1 VSDPALAFPDGFE
14 IASLTQ
20 SAVVAR
26 VAPTTTPRLSG
37 GGCYTSAMELPQQIS
52 APQPVAL
59 DPDGL
64 QAAHRRAGFDSVT
77 VTVLDEIDSTNT
89 WALSNFP
96 AGDRAN
102 DGNGLSVDPF
112 VVFAENQSGGRGRR
126 GKVWQMRPFDDLVF
140 SLGYRM
146 PSGVGLEGLSLVT
159 GVAIVDALA
168 ELGLTS
174 LEIKWPNDIVVGREK
189 LAGVLIETSPRPG
202 GGFDVVTGVG
212 MNFSQIEQDARIGA
226 TEAMTVYR
234 SRQAVAEATSIEV
247 VRAFDEFA
255 RFGFD
260 PFVDRFS
267 KLDALSRE
275 RVVAISTA
283 SKGRAIRGTACGITR
298 LGVLRVRLDDGNIV
312 EVNAGDVTL
321 AAHYGTDESG
331 ASSS

>member
-1 VSDPALAFPDGFE
+1 
-14 IASLTQ
+14 
-20 SAVVAR
+20 
-26 VAPTTTPRLSG
+26 
-37 GGCYTSAMELPQQIS
+37 MELSQQIS

-64 QAAHRRAGFDSVT
+64 QAAHRSAGFDSVT
-77 VTVLDEIDSTNT
+77 VTVLDDINSTNT
-89 WALSNFP
+89 WALDNFP

-102 DGNGLSVDPF
+102 DGNGVSVDPF
-112 VVFAENQSGGRGRR
+112 VVFAENQSDGRGRR
-126 GKVWQMRPFDDLVF
+126 GKAWQMRPFDDLVF

-146 PSGVGLEGLSLVT
+146 PSGLGLEGLSLVT

-174 LEIKWPNDIVVGREK
+174 LEIKWPNDVVVGRKK

-202 GGFDVVTGVG
+202 GGFDVVAGVG
-212 MNFSQIEQDARIGA
+212 MNFSQIAQDARIGA

-234 SRQAVAEATSIEV
+234 SRQTVAEATSIEV

-255 RFGFD
+255 RVGFNR
-260 PFVDRFS
+260 FVDRFS
-267 KLDALSRE
+267 KLDSLSGE
-275 RVVAISTA
+275 RVVASSTV

-298 LGVLRVRLDDGNIV
+298 LGVLRVRLDDGNVV

-321 AAHYGTDESG
+321 AAHYGTDDS
-331 ASSS
+331 AAALS